1 MVDDAEPAV
10 APEVTTAIPMGIVAE
25 PGKDVFAKD
34 DRGSMSSARF
44 ELDEVD
50 VSSVGDAERVVSV
63 VSVEEPSSTSSE
75 GGVDS
80 LAVSVSE
87 PVEASEV
94 SMAAVPAA
102 EESVVAAGERPE
114 GPLDHEEALAD
125 QVAHELYP
133 EARDVSD
140 DE

>member
-1 MVDDAEPAV
+1 MS
-10 APEVTTAIPMGIVAE
+10 IPLGIVAE

-34 DRGSMSSARF
+34 DRESKSSART
-44 ELDEVD
+44 EADQAD
-50 VSSVGDAERVVSV
+50 VSPGGDAERVVSV
-63 VSVEEPSSTSSE
+63 VSAEEPSSTSAE

-80 LAVSVSE
+80 LAGGVGE
-87 PVEASEV
+87 PVEAAEASV
-94 SMAAVPAA
+94 AVPVV
-102 EESVVAAGERPE
+102 EEAVVAAAKKPE

-133 EARDVSD
+133 EARDVSEGHAR